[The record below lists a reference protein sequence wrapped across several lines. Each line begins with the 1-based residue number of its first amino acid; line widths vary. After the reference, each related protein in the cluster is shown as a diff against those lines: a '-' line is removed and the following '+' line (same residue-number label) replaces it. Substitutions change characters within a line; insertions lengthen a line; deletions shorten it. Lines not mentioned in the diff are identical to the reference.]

1 VRIWKISTCDCQV
14 VLDAYERWFRASDG
28 WRQALGRDRLGFF
41 NFVFNFRPAS
51 FENFSLLFILAA
63 AAQMNKHFCSF
74 WRIWKMWKISLKSGL
89 SQIFMKKLKMATGSR
104 DLEKFSSKS
113 GLSQI
118 STKMATGSWDL
129 EKFQRNLDLAKFSR
143 KWQQVHGT

>member
-1 VRIWKISTCDCQV
+1 MALKKIS
-14 VLDAYERWFRASDG
+14 S
-28 WRQALGRDRLGFF
+28 
-41 NFVFNFRPAS
+41 
-51 FENFSLLFILAA
+51 
-63 AAQMNKHFCSF
+63 
-74 WRIWKMWKISLKSGL
+74 KSGL

-129 EKFQRNLDLAKFSR
+129 AKFQRNLDLAKFQR